1 MRTFAIPC
9 RRVPPAEAVPFATFR
24 VTIPDVVVELER
36 ARQRRA

>member
-1 MRTFAIPC
+1 MAARSLL
-9 RRVPPAEAVPFATFR
+9 VNNEGGATFR